1 MKKLLYTLAGF
12 GFILSS
18 CADDY
23 LDTMPESST
32 ATGTIVESV
41 ENAKMA
47 INGICR
53 MMSTQYLSSQG
64 FNGEGTIKTYFGN
77 YPGNDFQKSNL
88 TGWAP
93 LTNATYNER
102 NTATYC
108 YYPWYYYYKLIVNAN
123 ALLVNMENMT
133 GSDSD
138 KNFIKAQ
145 ALTFRAYS
153 YFMMTQLY
161 CYRWVDS
168 NNGASRGLPL
178 RLDLTTGDLPAST
191 LAETYAQIYSD
202 LDEAIAAFNSS
213 SKKRDA
219 DDNYSPDLSVAYAI
233 YARAALT
240 RQDWSNAAKYAAL
253 ARNGYSLMSN
263 EEYINSGFN
272 TPNDEWIWSVYDA
285 GDQTI
290 YYYSFFAYQGSNSS
304 AGACRNYPAAISKEL
319 YNQIPETDV
328 RRAMW
333 LAPQNE
339 DEAASYT
346 TTNGKLDT
354 SSDFYKRAKA
364 EYGDKLYS
372 TSSIFAYMQF
382 KHQAKEQPGVGCVN
396 NFRAA
401 EMYLTEA
408 EAKCMMGGSDTE
420 IQNLLIALNKESGRN
435 PEYTCDKTGADLL
448 AEVKLYRRIE
458 LWGEGF
464 DWFDYKRWNEP
475 IVRHSHP
482 EGSFHAQFAV
492 TIQPQDNNK
501 WTWVYP
507 AKECDLNGEL
517 SGQYKE

>member
-32 ATGTIVESV
+32 ATGTIVESAA
-41 ENAKMA
+41 NAKMA

-64 FNGEGTIKTYFGN
+64 FNGEGTIKTWFGN
-77 YPGNDFQKSNL
+77 YPGNDFQKTNL

-93 LTNATYNER
+93 LTNSTYNER

-108 YYPWYYYYKLIVNAN
+108 YYPWYYYYKIIVNAN
-123 ALLVNMENMT
+123 AILVNMENMT

-153 YFMMTQLY
+153 YFMMSQLY

-178 RLDLTTGDLPAST
+178 RLDLSTEELPAST
-191 LAETYAQIYSD
+191 LAETYAQIYQD
-202 LDEAIAAFNSS
+202 LNDAIAAFKASDR
-213 SKKRDA
+213 KRDA
-219 DDNYSPDLSVAYAI
+219 NDNYSPDLSVAYAV

-240 RQDWSNAAKYAAL
+240 RQDWANAANYAAL
-253 ARNGYSLMSN
+253 AREGYSLMSN
-263 EEYINSGFN
+263 ADYFSGFN
-272 TPNDEWIWSVYDA
+272 APNSEWIWSVYGA
-285 GDQTI
+285 SDQTL

-304 AGACRNYPAAISKEL
+304 ASVCRSYPCAISKEL
-319 YNQIPETDV
+319 YDQIPETDV
-328 RRAMW
+328 RRDLW
-333 LAPQNE
+333 LAPKTE
-339 DEAASYT
+339 EEAKSYT
-346 TTNGKLDT
+346 TSNGAAKSGAL
-354 SSDFYKRAKA
+354 YNRAKA
-364 EYGDKLYS
+364 EYADKLYS
-372 TSSIFAYMQF
+372 TSLIFAYMQF
-382 KHQAKEQPGVGCVN
+382 KHTVADQPGVGHLN

-408 EAKCMMGGSDTE
+408 EAKCMLGGKDAE
-420 IQNLLIALNKESGRN
+420 VQNLLVALNAGSGRN

-448 AEVKLYRRIE
+448 EEVKLYRRIE

-464 DWFDYKRWNEP
+464 DWFDYKRWKQP
-475 IVRHSHP
+475 IVRKTHP
-482 EGSFHAQFAV
+482 EGSFHAQFAI
-492 TIQPQDNNK
+492 TLEPSGENQ
-501 WTWVYP
+501 WTWVFP
-507 AKECDLNGEL
+507 AKECDYNDAL